1 MPYGFFLWGITQYV
15 QQDIIGVLLHRLG
28 TAASELESYDALQD
42 F

>member
-28 TAASELESYDALQD
+28 TAASELGSYDALQD